1 MTISSYSP
9 EMNVNFG
16 FYFKLINQ
24 WRQVK
29 ILKLRYNNIYYLF
42 TEL

>member
-1 MTISSYSP
+1 MLIS
-9 EMNVNFG
+9 G
-16 FYFKLINQ
+16 FTLEINKQ

-42 TEL
+42 TELYGNSLFLK